1 MLPPQFSVAENMTKS
16 ANELYSDLAK
26 ISTWAFQWKMKF
38 NSDLTK
44 QAQEVIF
51 SQKLMSRYQSF
62 MFDF

>member
-1 MLPPQFSVAENMTKS
+1 MLPPQFSVVENMTKS

-44 QAQEVIF
+44 QAQEAIF
-51 SQKLMSRYQSF
+51 SQKL
-62 MFDF
+62 